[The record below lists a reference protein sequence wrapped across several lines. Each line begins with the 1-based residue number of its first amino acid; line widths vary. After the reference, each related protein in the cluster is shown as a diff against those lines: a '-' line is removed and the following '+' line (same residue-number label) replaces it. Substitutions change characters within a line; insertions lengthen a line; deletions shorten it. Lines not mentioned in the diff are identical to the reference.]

1 MIVRALQA
9 FVVRDADT
17 GSLTS
22 VQCGATITTDNTFGT
37 QLIADGLAES
47 VTTVEPT
54 GKKTIDSTA
63 EVDVSLYASAQ
74 VVDADLVAGN
84 IKKDVNILGVTG
96 TYEGGGGGSSDFSTC
111 TVVISNEV
119 DIEGQYDSVTV
130 NIPNTYDTEYP
141 DDPQDPSSSYG
152 YISVQKASPVTI
164 EAILYKGTAC
174 GLFND
179 PALKFKVVSGDAVAE
194 GGYALISGD
203 CTLEIEFGGLS

>member
-37 QLIADGLAES
+37 KLIADGLAES

-74 VVDADLVAGN
+74 VVDANLVAGN
-84 IKKDVNILGVTG
+84 IKKDVNILGEIG

-111 TVVISNEV
+111 TVTITNEV
-119 DIEGQYDSVTV
+119 GAGHEYVSVG
-130 NIPNTYDTEYP
+130 IPNTYDSETP
-141 DDPQDPSSSYG
+141 DDPDDPTASYG
-152 YISVQKASPVTI
+152 YMSISNDRSYTI
-164 EAILYKGTAC
+164 DCILYKGKATAV
-174 GLFND
+174 LED
-179 PALKFKVVSGDAVAE
+179 VEVKFTVVSGDAVAE

-203 CTLEIEFGGLS
+203 CTLKIEFGGLS